1 VGVWKPQSVRSESMP
16 PKRRAGAVRKSTD
29 SKRVKQ
35 IRDTAAVAK
44 RLADDRTRAFAAAE
58 AANEHGVANKKVC
71 CGFGWRIFAWYL
83 MCLCVGVS
91 VGTRWSA

>member
-1 VGVWKPQSVRSESMP
+1 MGVWKPQSVRSESMP
-16 PKRRAGAVRKSTD
+16 PKRRAARELTE

-35 IRDTAAVAK
+35 ITDTAASAK
-44 RLADDRTRAFAAAE
+44 KLADDRTRAFAAAK

-71 CGFGWRIFAWYL
+71 CGFGWRIFARYL
-83 MCLCVGVS
+83 MRLCVGVS